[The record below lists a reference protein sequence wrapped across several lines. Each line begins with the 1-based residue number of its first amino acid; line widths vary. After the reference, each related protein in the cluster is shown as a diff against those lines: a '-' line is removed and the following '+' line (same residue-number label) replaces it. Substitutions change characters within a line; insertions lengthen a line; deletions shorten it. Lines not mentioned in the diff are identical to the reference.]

1 MNNNK
6 FLTTLVVIAL
16 IFILVLAVYI
26 GAGVIS
32 SDSNLDR
39 KFNEDKEIEFLNDNL
54 SEVGSS
60 LGVLVLMTGIDN
72 SNSDRSFKLEKNI
85 DLLENEENRQL
96 FVMEYILTY
105 QNNYDKFIVLDS
117 DEKVVLS
124 NAVPTDSNTIAYLKY
139 EDFNFYYNKLFGN
152 DFNLSDSIKGN
163 TLYDAKYVYYPNKRN
178 LLDGLYV
185 PMISALNI
193 KYEDNYFV
201 ADVKVYY
208 SEMIR
213 KIIGYEYDMAT
224 LIYSKNG
231 NGDMLLNS
239 FVLN

>member
-72 SNSDRSFKLEKNI
+72 SNSNRSFKLEKNI

>member
-72 SNSDRSFKLEKNI
+72 SNSNRSFKLEKNI

-178 LLDGLYV
+178 MLDGLYV
-185 PMISALNI
+185 PMMSALNI
-193 KYEDNYFV
+193 KYEDDYFV

>member
-72 SNSDRSFKLEKNI
+72 SNSNRSFKLEKNI

-124 NAVPTDSNTIAYLKY
+124 NAVPTDSNTIAYLKF
-139 EDFNFYYNKLFGN
+139 EDFNFYYSKLFGN

-178 LLDGLYV
+178 MLDGLYV
-185 PMISALNI
+185 PMMSALNI

>member
-39 KFNEDKEIEFLNDNL
+39 KFNEAKEIEFLNDNL

-72 SNSDRSFKLEKNI
+72 SNSNRSFKLEKNI

-178 LLDGLYV
+178 MLDGLYV

>member
-26 GAGVIS
+26 WAGVIS

-39 KFNEDKEIEFLNDNL
+39 KFNKDKEIEFLNDNL

-72 SNSDRSFKLEKNI
+72 SNSNRSFKLEKNI

-178 LLDGLYV
+178 MLDGLYV

>member
-39 KFNEDKEIEFLNDNL
+39 KFNKDKEIEFLNDNL

-72 SNSDRSFKLEKNI
+72 SNSNRSFKLEKNI

-152 DFNLSDSIKGN
+152 DFNLSDSIKAN

>member
-16 IFILVLAVYI
+16 IFILVLALYI

-72 SNSDRSFKLEKNI
+72 SNSNRSFKLEKNI

-178 LLDGLYV
+178 MLDGLYV

>member
-39 KFNEDKEIEFLNDNL
+39 KFNKDKEIEFLNDNL

-72 SNSDRSFKLEKNI
+72 SNSNRSFKLEKNI

-178 LLDGLYV
+178 MLDGLYV

>member
-178 LLDGLYV
+178 MLDGLYV

>member
-1 MNNNK
+1 M
-6 FLTTLVVIAL
+6 
-16 IFILVLAVYI
+16 LVLGLTGNI
-26 GAGVIS
+26 GCG
-32 SDSNLDR
+32 
-39 KFNEDKEIEFLNDNL
+39 K
-54 SEVGSS
+54 SS
-60 LGVLVLMTGIDN
+60 LSRIFNNDFNIDIIDADIISRN
-72 SNSDRSFKLEKNI
+72 IFEDI

>member
-39 KFNEDKEIEFLNDNL
+39 KFNKDKEIEFLNDNL

>member
-72 SNSDRSFKLEKNI
+72 SNSNRSFKLEKNI

-178 LLDGLYV
+178 MLDGLYV

>member
-39 KFNEDKEIEFLNDNL
+39 KFNKDKEIEFLNDNL

-72 SNSDRSFKLEKNI
+72 SNSNRSFKLEKNI